1 MILCDTDVYI
11 EYFKGKANAKSVF
24 DKIGVSNIAISA
36 VTVMELYYGALNA
49 RELAKIKEAISTL
62 RLVLIDA
69 EVCQEAIDL
78 MERYSKSHGLRI
90 PDALIAATAITHSS
104 PLLTY
109 NSRDFQFIADVQLYH

>member
-11 EYFKGKANAKSVF
+11 EYFKGKADAKSLF
-24 DKIGVSNIAISA
+24 DKIGVSNLAISA

-49 RELAKIKEAISTL
+49 RELGKIKEAISTL
-62 RLVLIDA
+62 RMIIIGS
-69 EVCQEAIDL
+69 EVCQKAIDL

-90 PDALIAATAITHSS
+90 PDALIAATAISHSS

-109 NSRDFQFIADVQLYH
+109 NSRDFQFIADITLYH

>member
-11 EYFKGKANAKSVF
+11 EYFKGKADAKSLF
-24 DKIGVSNIAISA
+24 DKIGVSNLAISA

-49 RELAKIKEAISTL
+49 RELGKIKKAISTL
-62 RLVLIDA
+62 RMIIIGS
-69 EVCQEAIDL
+69 EVCQKAIDL

-90 PDALIAATAITHSS
+90 PDALIAATAISHSS

-109 NSRDFQFIADVQLYH
+109 NSRDFQFIADITLYH